1 MNLIQC
7 ASNCVY
13 QKDGYC
19 GLETATCVNSI
30 NTECPHF
37 KENKKLLDKRERFT
51 NTSDTNKFN
60 RFRR

>member
-19 GLETATCVNSI
+19 GLETVSPVNSI

-37 KENKKLLDKRERFT
+37 KENKKSLNKRKCFA
-51 NTSDTNKFN
+51 NTSNADKFH
-60 RFRR
+60 RIGR